1 MPEENGLC
9 APPADAAKG
18 FGSAILRKTGDVSL
32 LFLSFP
38 PTYNLTL
45 LPLLLF
51 LLLVF
56 FFLRFSFLL
65 GFFFF
70 FFFSLTLG
78 HI

>member
-9 APPADAAKG
+9 APPADATKR

-45 LPLLLF
+45 LLF
-51 LLLVF
+51 LLLVCDF
-56 FFLRFSFLL
+56 FFFFSPR
-65 GFFFF
+65 FFFF
-70 FFFSLTLG
+70 FFLFP
-78 HI
+78 